1 MPDLSYKI
9 TTSAELSGAQAAAD
23 ALERQIGKAKALK
36 QDYSELQKQLDTVN
50 QSLKENA
57 VEGGAGAEI
66 SAGLSDKT
74 REYIRTLDGAGESM
88 VGNRQKAQLLHLALR
103 NMGGQFPELGMLAHL
118 FFNPALMGFAA
129 AAAGIELLSRH
140 IANVNARQL
149 EMINLAGES
158 TKALREIVSARPT
171 ETASWESWLATMT
184 AIEEKLHGIAQ
195 ELASDARFAKNF
207 ADVTKGVDANKTE
220 QVGKL
225 GLAAK
230 ADAERAAITDQI
242 AVAGSARGQAQRS
255 LAGLGDEGTAV
266 MFAQSTK
273 QNAEDFKKQIEN
285 LPKAIAADQAF
296 ADRVKGE
303 GYSATHIDLQN
314 RNSALDRI
322 DQNKDLLE
330 RAKAALP
337 EAEKQAASAAATAE
351 AFDTLRKSIQGFS
364 DEIIH
369 LQNQKG
375 VLEDRLQR
383 QAPAIAADTG
393 KREFETA
400 TNISARA
407 EGGGKV
413 TGDEQQF
420 IMRAANEVTGH
431 TNTFAQAVQ
440 LFEKA
445 KGDNDALLAR
455 MMAVVEKQDSNMTA
469 LFRRVQDVEGRQ
481 QAHQT
486 Q

>member
-351 AFDTLRKSIQGFS
+351 A
-364 DEIIH
+364 
-369 LQNQKG
+369 
-375 VLEDRLQR
+375 RLQR